1 MKGEP
6 IPQVLLDY
14 IEGLKTHDV
23 ARVAG
28 TVAQDL
34 LFIAATRILDKPQFL
49 RMLTALYAGF
59 PDWTYDYDEIEDR
72 GQGNYAIKWRQG
84 GTHRGTWAMPGMD
97 PIPATG
103 RTVRIP
109 PHYFFYRIAGERLT
123 IIFPE
128 PVPGGAPRGILE
140 QIGVALPPL

>member
-109 PHYFFYRIAGERLT
+109 PHYFFYRIADERLT